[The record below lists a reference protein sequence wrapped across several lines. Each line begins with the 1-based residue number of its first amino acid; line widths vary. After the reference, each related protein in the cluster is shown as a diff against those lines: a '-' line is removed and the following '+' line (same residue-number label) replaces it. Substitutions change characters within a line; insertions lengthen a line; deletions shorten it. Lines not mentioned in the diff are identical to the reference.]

1 MKSYQS
7 SCSCL
12 EIVLVELSE
21 YQWQKVISQKALIK
35 ACATSQTLWGFNGQN
50 IRSVS
55 SCSVL
60 VPFLPIPRKMFM
72 GKELCEPL
80 FFLTGTEPHYTVGG
94 QNGELRNGKVT
105 SLTITWEVNMHA
117 NDQRKKGRNTGD
129 YVYDQLEYISQSL
142 GRGPARVQPFRVW
155 TEARVSLGRKQE
167 LTCSPAIYM
176 NE

>member
-55 SCSVL
+55 SSSVL

-80 FFLTGTEPHYTVGG
+80 FFLTGIEPHYTVRVRAEWGTKERQG
-94 QNGELRNGKVT
+94 DLSDNYMRSQNVYKWPEEKGKENQGLCLWSAGIHFTELRQGSCPRPT
-105 SLTITWEVNMHA
+105 PQGMDRS
-117 NDQRKKGRNTGD
+117 KG
-129 YVYDQLEYISQSL
+129 
-142 GRGPARVQPFRVW
+142 
-155 TEARVSLGRKQE
+155 
-167 LTCSPAIYM
+167 
-176 NE
+176 